1 MHGVNEN
8 DDCSGLLAVTAS
20 RAIYCSFK
28 LQATTYQQIL
38 GEPSSSKS
46 LNPRRSARTLRS
58 SMCPKIQTA
67 PETQVCKVAK
77 LDASAWFVTGMFS
90 HVMLSKKAS
99 QRAMSHLDTSSI
111 LYWLDIRI
119 KFSESSLQSM
129 LSIVGE
135 EEEDEEEE
143 EKEQEVSCWV
153 QRRIQGAGERRGKER
168 RCGTFPQYHK
178 NFPPTSQK
186 LSHRGGRGAR
196 CTWCP

>member
-1 MHGVNEN
+1 M
-8 DDCSGLLAVTAS
+8 
-20 RAIYCSFK
+20 
-28 LQATTYQQIL
+28 
-38 GEPSSSKS
+38 SK
-46 LNPRRSARTLRS
+46 
-58 SMCPKIQTA
+58 MIQTA
-67 PETQVCKVAK
+67 PETQVWKVAK

-129 LSIVGE
+129 LSIVRE

-178 NFPPTSQK
+178 TFPIVVGEEHDVPGVRKDAPQVAQQERGEEK
-186 LSHRGGRGAR
+186 MECCQPEHLAHRPLPVTDPAELYKA
-196 CTWCP
+196 PP